1 MNVLEELKKVNERRS
16 AEGFGFQLSDW
27 RLSQWSNAVAGETG
41 ELCNIIKKVER
52 GDFHKRPENASN
64 NPEYNNAYAA
74 AQYREEIGK
83 EAADI
88 VIYLD
93 LLCTREG
100 IDLGAEIVKKFNE
113 VSDRVG
119 STIKIP
125 TARSKVQIQ

>member
-1 MNVLEELKKVNERRS
+1 MNVLNELKKVNAKRS
-16 AEGFGFQLSDW
+16 AEGFNISLKDW
-27 RLSQWSNAVAGETG
+27 SLSQWSNAVAGETG

-52 GDFHKRPENASN
+52 GDFHKRPENIHA

-119 STIKIP
+119 CNIKIP
-125 TARSKVQIQ
+125 V

>member
-1 MNVLEELKKVNERRS
+1 MNVLNELKKVNEKRS
-16 AEGFGFQLSDW
+16 LEGFGMKLSDW
-27 RLSQWSNAVAGETG
+27 SLSQWSNAVAGETG

-52 GDFHKRPENASN
+52 GDFHKRPENASA
-64 NPEYNNAYAA
+64 NPEYNSAYAA

-113 VSDRVG
+113 VSERV
-119 STIKIP
+119 KCNVVIP
-125 TARSKVQIQ
+125 T

>member
-1 MNVLEELKKVNERRS
+1 MNVLEELKKVNEQRCL
-16 AEGFGFQLSDW
+16 EGYGMKLDDW
-27 RLSQWSNAVAGETG
+27 SLSQWSNAVAGETG

-52 GDFHKRPENASN
+52 GDFHKRKENQSD
-64 NPEYNNAYAA
+64 NPEFNNAYAS

-93 LLCTREG
+93 LLCKRENL
-100 IDLGAEIVKKFNE
+100 DLGAEIVKKFNE

-119 STIKIP
+119 TNIKIP
-125 TARSKVQIQ
+125 T